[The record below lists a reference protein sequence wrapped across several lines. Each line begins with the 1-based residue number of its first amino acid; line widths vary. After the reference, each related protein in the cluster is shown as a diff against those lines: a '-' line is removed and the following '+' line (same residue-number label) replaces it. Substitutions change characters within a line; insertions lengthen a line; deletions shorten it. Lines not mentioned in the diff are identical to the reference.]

1 MENPRRVLPVMGP
14 ASIPINFRNGF
25 FRYCFKQGDDVYGQ
39 ASVFGGGSGAF
50 AELGLA
56 NKDSIAYEPA
66 VNIGRLP
73 IY

>member
-1 MENPRRVLPVMGP
+1 MDFSGTVKQVEEDDI
-14 ASIPINFRNGF
+14 SSD
-25 FRYCFKQGDDVYGQ
+25 FKQGDEVYGQ